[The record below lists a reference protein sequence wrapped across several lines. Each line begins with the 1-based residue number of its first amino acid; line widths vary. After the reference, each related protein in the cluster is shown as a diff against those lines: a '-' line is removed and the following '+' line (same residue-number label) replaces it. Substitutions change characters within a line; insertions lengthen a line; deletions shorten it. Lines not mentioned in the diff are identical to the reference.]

1 MAICWKLTNFNKMGC
16 FGGYWLYFFVIFLT
30 IVPNEAIIKSPPQ
43 IIKQPPTEELL
54 FQVKSR
60 ADEAVKP
67 FILEC
72 EADGEPTPE
81 YFWTKDGKPFDWQ
94 NGGRMTQ
101 RAGSGTLIINSP
113 REEDVGKF

>member
-1 MAICWKLTNFNKMGC
+1 M
-16 FGGYWLYFFVIFLT
+16 
-30 IVPNEAIIKSPPQ
+30 PNQGIIKSPPQ

-60 ADEAVKP
+60 ADEADKP
-67 FILEC
+67 YILEC

-94 NGGRMTQ
+94 KTYPRRMTQ
-101 RAGSGTLIINSP
+101 RTGSGTLVINSP
-113 REEDVGKF
+113 RDEDIGKF